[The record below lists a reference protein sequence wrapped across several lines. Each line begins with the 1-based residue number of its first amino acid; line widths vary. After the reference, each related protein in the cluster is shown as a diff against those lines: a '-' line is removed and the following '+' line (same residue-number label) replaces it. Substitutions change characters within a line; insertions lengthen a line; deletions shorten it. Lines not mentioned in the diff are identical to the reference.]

1 MGLFWFDRE
10 ITGDYSLKLDWKLHG
25 DDNSGV
31 FLGFPAS
38 DDPWSAVD
46 NGYEIQI
53 DATDAADRTTGAVYG
68 FRSADVAARDA
79 ALNPPGSGTPTNSV
93 SPASAW
99 RSSSTAG
106 RSTTSPTP
114 TRRAACARATSA
126 CRTTATATRRP
137 SATCASSATA
147 PPPAPVPV
155 R

>member
-53 DATDAADRTTGAVYG
+53 DAPTRRPHHTGAVYG

-79 ALNPPGSGTPTNSV
+79 ALNRRGSGTPTNSV
-93 SPASAW
+93 SPRAPGDLPQRPEDQRLHHTDPARSLRQGHIGLQNHGDGDEASF
-99 RSSSTAG
+99 RNVRLQRDG
-106 RSTTSPTP
+106 
-114 TRRAACARATSA
+114 AT
-126 CRTTATATRRP
+126 
-137 SATCASSATA
+137 
-147 PPPAPVPV
+147 PAPVPV